1 MTEAARYKVPE
12 GSEPIVKVAD
22 DAHPAPEGAPVPV
35 PHPTPESTPTPA
47 AGTPHPVE
55 PVLTAR
61 VLALLG
67 DVAAAEQQ
75 PREARHWYRRA
86 LDTPDDD
93 QAHDHARTA
102 LETHPAAP

>member
-1 MTEAARYKVPE
+1 M
-12 GSEPIVKVAD
+12 
-22 DAHPAPEGAPVPV
+22 
-35 PHPTPESTPTPA
+35 PHRTPDSTPVSA
-47 AGTPHPVE
+47 AGSPRPVE

-86 LDTPDDD
+86 LDAPDGDH
-93 QAHDHARTA
+93 AHDHARAALGTHTA
-102 LETHPAAP
+102 TS